1 MMLRLSLKVQ
11 FRKVGDQMTSPIHIN
26 DQGGTQAFSAALK
39 SISNDYTPANVQ
51 AVVCGLTEDEC
62 RMLQALVFE
71 IDNNLHDRVRVF
83 DKEFLYD
90 PK

>member
-39 SISNDYTPANVQ
+39 SIVTDYTPANVQ
-51 AVVCGLTEDEC
+51 TVVCSLTEDEC